1 MGAFRGEY
9 TEELK
14 HELEGIMKDMRQS
27 LSGNKLVENGHDRGK
42 CGGCRKVYNKGN
54 NPFLL

>member
-1 MGAFRGEY
+1 
-9 TEELK
+9 
-14 HELEGIMKDMRQS
+14 MKDMRQS